1 MIGNCCER
9 RITPDDNGIYIK
21 ANGWVRRGQ
30 TVMIRKIAM
39 YALVKTGGKQ
49 YRVAKDDTILV
60 ERIAADEGAEVILN
74 DIVMLADG
82 DKVTIGT
89 PKVEGAAVSA
99 TVMRQTRGPKI
110 IIFRRKRRKNHRR
123 TQGHRQDLTLLKIN
137 DIAEDAKKL
146 RQRNRSQNG
155 SEKSRDHDRKRREKA
170 SSEKSCGEKASAKSR
185 RREKASR
192 KESGKERLNTTPHCG
207 MNKMKGVELWH
218 IKKQVVAPET
228 VAIRLVV
235 VLV

>member
-1 MIGNCCER
+1 
-9 RITPDDNGIYIK
+9 
-21 ANGWVRRGQ
+21 
-30 TVMIRKIAM
+30 MIRKIAM

-146 RQRNRSQNG
+146 TPAKPAAKTAS
-155 SEKSRDHDRKRREKA
+155 KKA
-170 SSEKSCGEKASAKSR
+170 ATTTESAAKKPAAKKAAK
-185 RREKASR
+185 KD
-192 KESGKERLNTTPHCG
+192 
-207 MNKMKGVELWH
+207 
-218 IKKQVVAPET
+218 
-228 VAIRLVV
+228 
-235 VLV
+235 

>member
-1 MIGNCCER
+1 
-9 RITPDDNGIYIK
+9 
-21 ANGWVRRGQ
+21 
-30 TVMIRKIAM
+30 MIRKIAM

-146 RQRNRSQNG
+146 APA
-155 SEKSRDHDRKRREKA
+155 KPAAKTATKKA
-170 SSEKSCGEKASAKSR
+170 ATTTESAAKKPAPKAAAAKKPAP
-185 RREKASR
+185 KAAAA
-192 KESGKERLNTTPHCG
+192 
-207 MNKMKGVELWH
+207 
-218 IKKQVVAPET
+218 KKPAVKKA
-228 VAIRLVV
+228 AKKD
-235 VLV
+235 